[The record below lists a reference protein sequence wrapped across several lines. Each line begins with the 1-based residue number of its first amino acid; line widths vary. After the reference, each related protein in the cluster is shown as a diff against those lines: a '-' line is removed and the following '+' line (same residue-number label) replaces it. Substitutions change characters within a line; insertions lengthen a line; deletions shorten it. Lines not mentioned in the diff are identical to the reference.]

1 MRTPLVAGNWK
12 CHLRLDSARALAASL
27 RQRLQGLDGVEVA
40 VCPTF
45 VHLLPVK
52 EELAGSSIRL
62 GAQDTHWQ
70 DDVAATGE
78 VGPAMLAELVSYV
91 IIGHSERRYQFGES
105 DEAVRRKLEAALA
118 RGLLPILC
126 VGETSQERVRGH
138 TQAVLERQMR
148 SALEGLGRA
157 DGLVVAYEPV
167 WAIGTGVAATG
178 HQAEEAIAFVRELI
192 ARYLGDQ
199 TAEQT
204 RILYGG
210 SVSPANIAEFVT
222 RPGVDGALVGG
233 ASLTADAFVQIVQAT
248 ARASKGGR

>member
-1 MRTPLVAGNWK
+1 MRLPLVAGNWK
-12 CHLRLDSARALAASL
+12 CHLRLDSARALASSL
-27 RQRLQGLDGVEVA
+27 REKLQGLDGVEVA

-45 VHLLPVK
+45 LHILPVRDV
-52 EELAGSSIRL
+52 LAGSDIRI
-62 GAQDTHWQ
+62 GAQDTHWE

-78 VGPAMLAELVSYV
+78 VGPAMLAEAVQYV
-91 IIGHSERRYQFGES
+91 IIGHSERRHVFGES
-105 DEAVRRKLEAALA
+105 DDAVRRKLEAALA
-118 RGLLPILC
+118 QGLMPILC
-126 VGETSQERVRGH
+126 VGETSQERARGH
-138 TQAVLERQMR
+138 THAVLERQLR

-178 HQAEEAIAFVRELI
+178 HQAEEAIAFVRELV

-233 ASLTADAFVQIVQAT
+233 ASLKADAFVQIVQAT
-248 ARASKGGR
+248 ARAGKGGR

>member
-148 SALEGLGRA
+148 SALEGLGRCMA
-157 DGLVVAYEPV
+157 WWWPTSRCGPSAPGARPRRPTPRRPPAFCGRLWRAWPALARPNAY
-167 WAIGTGVAATG
+167 ASSTAA
-178 HQAEEAIAFVRELI
+178 A
-192 ARYLGDQ
+192 
-199 TAEQT
+199 
-204 RILYGG
+204 
-210 SVSPANIAEFVT
+210 
-222 RPGVDGALVGG
+222 
-233 ASLTADAFVQIVQAT
+233 
-248 ARASKGGR
+248 